1 MTKILAILS
10 AIGGFLAMFFKA
22 KADRVEKD
30 AAIDRAETAEKGLEN
45 AKSSLKID
53 TRVKSLD
60 DATRERLRDKFTQR
74 RRL

>member
-1 MTKILAILS
+1 VTKLLAILS

-45 AKSSLKID
+45 AKASLKID
-53 TRVKSLD
+53 TRVESLD
-60 DATRERLRDKFTQR
+60 SVDRLRDRFTQKR
-74 RRL
+74 